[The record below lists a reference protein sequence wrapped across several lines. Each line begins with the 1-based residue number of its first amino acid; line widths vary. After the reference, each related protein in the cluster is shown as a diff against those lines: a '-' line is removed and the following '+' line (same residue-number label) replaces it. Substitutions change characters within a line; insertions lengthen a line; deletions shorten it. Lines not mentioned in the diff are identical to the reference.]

1 MFKKIIVFVIL
12 SFYSFVGNTQQTNDT
27 TSFSGKMYIITKND
41 GTKFM
46 GKIITSDPRE
56 VLLESTKIGLVYIPK
71 HEIKSIK
78 EITTSLS
85 EKDFS
90 EENIFATR
98 YFITTN
104 GFPIRKGDSYI
115 QWNLY
120 GPDFQFG
127 IRDNFGIGIMT
138 SWGGVPIIANAKYSI
153 KLKDE
158 LHLGL
163 GLLAGS
169 GSWTFPQL
177 GIGLP
182 FTSLTYG
189 NRKNNITA
197 SFGYGAITYRNS
209 NGRYRLIDYSN
220 DAMYTNSYTLENYQS
235 TEGRLL
241 TSVSGMFRLSNELSF
256 VFDSFILLQGKDK
269 EKQQLEQM
277 YNQVTNQFTYYIS
290 KQNEDRPAI
299 ILLIPGL
306 RWQTNADKAFQFGF
320 AGLNF
325 DREFQKVPIPFVQWY
340 RKF

>member
-1 MFKKIIVFVIL
+1 MRKIFAVLFVAMISL
-12 SFYSFVGNTQQTNDT
+12 FGMTQHISDT
-27 TSFSGKMYIITKND
+27 TSFEGKIYIITKND

-46 GKIITSDPRE
+46 GKIINSDPRE

-78 EITTSLS
+78 EVLSTLS
-85 EKDFS
+85 EKDFT
-90 EENIFATR
+90 EENIFSTR

-153 KLKDE
+153 KLKEE

-177 GIGLP
+177 GLGLP

-197 SFGYGAITYRNS
+197 SFGYGALTYRNT

-220 DAMYTNSYTLENYQS
+220 DVMYTNSFVRENYQS

-256 VFDSFILLQGKDK
+256 VFDSFILLPGKDK

-277 YNQVTNQFTYYIS
+277 YNSVTNQFTYFIIS
-290 KQNEDRPAI
+290 QKEEKPAI
-299 ILLIPGL
+299 MLLIPGL

-325 DREFQKVPIPFVQWY
+325 NNEFQKVPIPFVQWY